1 MGPFPVRKEL
11 GGYISGRQGALN
23 DLLECK
29 ADFGNKSQFVGMGK
43 ETGITAMKCVNT
55 ENGALRSKN
64 LVIKFRRRARV
75 SATPRI
81 CSFIG
86 NIRGLQLLFYSI
98 RSYFYAT
105 KMTI

>member
-1 MGPFPVRKEL
+1 MAPFPVRKEM

-29 ADFGNKSQFVGMGK
+29 AGFGNKSQFVGMGK

-55 ENGALRSKN
+55 EKAALMLKN

-81 CSFIG
+81 WSFIG
-86 NIRGLQLLFYSI
+86 HIT
-98 RSYFYAT
+98 A
-105 KMTI
+105 